1 MKKLTATLCLTLAVL
16 LGSVGV
22 SASADFQK
30 GLTAARSGDFAT
42 ALREWTPLAIQGNAI
57 AQYNLGLLYGNGW
70 GVPQDDKTAVK

>member
-30 GLTAARSGDFAT
+30 GLTAARSSDFAT
-42 ALREWTPLAIQGNAI
+42 ALHEWTPLAIQGNAI